1 LFFFNRLFG
10 GKEKRSSDA
19 VEHFLTGKDIVDL
32 INETI
37 SDTGEVATSDTAVRE
52 AAVMACTRVLSESVA
67 QLPLQ
72 VYQRNGRSKKIVRQ
86 HPLYYL
92 LHDAPN
98 NNLTSFSFR
107 ETGQASLC
115 LRGNTYA
122 FVEYDAKGEIIAL
135 HPIFADRIRPFSYT
149 KTHKSYSALLPKSK
163 VAFEYKTIDG
173 KTEIFLS
180 HEVLSING
188 LSFNGLFGLNPIAAQ
203 RETVELAMLAKKF
216 GTKLFLNGAHIK
228 GVIEHPQKLDKPAFE
243 KLKDSWNEAF
253 SGVANSHKTAILEQG
268 AKYNQIAMTS
278 KDAQWLELRKY
289 QRSDIAGFYR
299 VPLHMIND
307 LERATFSNIEHQSS
321 AFVVHSLTPWL
332 KRWEQPL
339 NQKLL
344 TPDERRNQGL
354 FVEFNVDGL
363 LRGDSEARSNFYASG
378 ITNGWLTRNEVRE
391 RENLNPMDGGDEL
404 LVPLNMQAVGS
415 EDKEKD
421 SSKDSEEENAS

>member
-19 VEHFLTGKDIVDL
+19 VGHFLTGNDIVDI

-72 VYQRNGRSKKIVRQ
+72 VYQRSGRSKKIVRQ

-98 NNLTSFSFR
+98 DNLTSFSFR
-107 ETGQASLC
+107 ETGQANLC

-122 FVEYDAKGEIIAL
+122 FIEYDKKGEILAL
-135 HPIFADRIRPFSYT
+135 HPIFADRIRAFSYT
-149 KTHKSYSALLPKSK
+149 KTHKSYSTLLPGSK
-163 VAFEYKTIDG
+163 IAYEYKSTDG
-173 KTEIFLS
+173 KIEIFLS
-180 HEVLSING
+180 HEVLGING

-203 RETVELAMLAKKF
+203 RQTVELAMLAKKF
-216 GTKLFLNGAHIK
+216 GTKLFVNGAHIK

-289 QRSDIAGFYR
+289 QRADIAGFYR

-307 LERATFSNIEHQSS
+307 LERATFSNIEQQSTDF
-321 AFVVHSLTPWL
+321 AIYSLTPWL
-332 KRWEQPL
+332 KRWEQRM
-339 NQKLL
+339 NQRLF
-344 TPDERRNQGL
+344 TREERIEQGL
-354 FVEFNVDGL
+354 YVEFNLEGL
-363 LRGDSEARSNFYASG
+363 LRGDSEARASFYASG
-378 ITNGWLTRNEVRE
+378 ITNGWMTRNEARE
-391 RENLNPMDGGDEL
+391 KENLNPMDGGDEL
-404 LVPLNMQAVGS
+404 LVPLNMQAVGTQSDNQES
-415 EDKEKD
+415 EGKD
-421 SSKDSEEENAS
+421 AS